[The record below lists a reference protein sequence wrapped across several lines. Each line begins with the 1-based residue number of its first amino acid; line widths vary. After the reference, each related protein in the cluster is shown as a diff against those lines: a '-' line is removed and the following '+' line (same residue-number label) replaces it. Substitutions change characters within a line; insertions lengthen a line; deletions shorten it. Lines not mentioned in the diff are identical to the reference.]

1 MTDNFS
7 GFSITQIVR
16 NNPKELTVH
25 FGGARGRAI
34 RENYIALT
42 FDAVDDEGKTICKP
56 IFPNI
61 TPSTRYHRF
70 RSVDGLLHET
80 QFTQPA
86 LALMEIARFE
96 DMRSRGVVEEASQFA
111 GHSLGEYVALTAM
124 GRIFSVQRVAGLVFY
139 RGLSMQNAVQQDAQG
154 ATQYS
159 MCAVNPTRVS
169 KAFTQDDLSWCV
181 AEVAR
186 QTGGLLE
193 IVNYNV
199 IHLQYVCAGDVS
211 LSFFPPT
218 QSSFS
223 PPQLLTGR

>member
-1 MTDNFS
+1 M
-7 GFSITQIVR
+7 
-16 NNPKELTVH
+16 H

-34 RENYIALT
+34 RKNYMSLT
-42 FDAVDDEGKTICKP
+42 FDAVDDDGKTNCKP

-61 TPSTRYHRF
+61 NRTSRSHRF

-96 DMRSRGVVEEASQFA
+96 DMRSRGVVEDASLFA

-124 GRIFSVQRVAGLVFY
+124 GRIFSVQKVAGLVFY
-139 RGLSMQNAVQQDAQG
+139 RGLSMQNAVQQDSDG

-169 KAFTQDDLSWCV
+169 KGFSQDDLSWCV
-181 AEVAR
+181 AEIAR
-186 QTGGLLE
+186 QTKGLLE

-199 IHLQYVCAGDVS
+199 LSLQYVCAGDVS
-211 LSFFPPT
+211 NSSLLLLHISSLCLFFYIC
-218 QSSFS
+218 
-223 PPQLLTGR
+223 